1 MKVTIT
7 HLKAAWP
14 AGAKVG
20 DVLELDSV
28 PDWAV
33 GKCVPAADDAEPTV
47 FDAHVDVD
55 DADGQPAAPVS
66 DDEARIA
73 ESLAAADAQAAEE
86 AAAIRRKGRK

>member
-20 DVLELDSV
+20 DVLELESV
-28 PDWAV
+28 PAWAV

-47 FDAHVDVD
+47 FAVPAD

-66 DDEARIA
+66 EDEAKIA
-73 ESLAAADAQAAEE
+73 ESLAAAEAQAAEE
-86 AAAIRRKGRK
+86 EAAAVRRKGRK